1 MKDYIFLNIMV
12 CAFLALFSFSASAS
26 DEKSSLTIDDLAHAE
41 LEYNYQS
48 FKSSTASLQILNTYN
63 TARIEHQRDL
73 MSIEKNAYFV
83 QQIMTVLIFFVV
95 TALVLGGLWLSYIQF
110 QIDVSKSSS
119 PDEAQSKATFKIGKA
134 GIEFS
139 SSVIGLIVLFMSFFF
154 FHLYVEDVYTIKT
167 NKIEPL
173 QFNSESSDNV
183 QPEDKG

>member
-1 MKDYIFLNIMV
+1 MKGNIFLNIV
-12 CAFLALFSFSASAS
+12 ACAFLVLSSFSASAS
-26 DEKSSLTIDDLAHAE
+26 DEKLSLTINDLGHAE

-48 FKSSTASLQILNTYN
+48 FKSSTASLQSQNTYN
-63 TARIEHQRDL
+63 IARIEHQNNL
-73 MSIEKNAYFV
+73 MSIEKNAYVV

-110 QIDVSKSSS
+110 QNDISRSSS
-119 PDEAQSKATFKIGKA
+119 PDEAQPKATFKIGKA
-134 GIEFS
+134 GVEFS

-173 QFNSESSDNV
+173 QFNSESSDNFH
-183 QPEDKG
+183 PEGKG

>member
-1 MKDYIFLNIMV
+1 MKDKFFLNIVV
-12 CAFLALFSFSASAS
+12 CAFLALFVFSAFAS
-26 DEKSSLTIDDLAHAE
+26 DEKSSLTVDDLGHAE

-48 FKSSTASLQILNTYN
+48 FKSSTASLQNQNIYN
-63 TARIEHQRDL
+63 IARIEHQKDL
-73 MSIEKNAYFV
+73 MRIEKNAYVV

-110 QIDVSKSSS
+110 QNDISRSSS
-119 PDEAQSKATFKIGKA
+119 PEEAQSKATFKIGKA

-173 QFNSESSDNV
+173 QFNSESSDNA
-183 QPEDKG
+183 QPQDKG